1 MSYIMLLAVAVAALI
16 GAIVSAITGVAGG
29 VILLTALLATVDPR
43 AVVPIHSVVQLIANG
58 SRLVAYVHHIQW
70 RIVGRFAATV
80 IPGSLIGAWLISLIE
95 PGILQVIIATAI
107 LASLLIPDKFPIKEQ
122 VAPARWLFYGLG
134 FGNGILGMLVGST
147 GPLVTIA
154 LLYSGVVKER
164 HIATKAACQA
174 FSYTIKIPL
183 FGFAIGFD
191 YMQYAGTIVLLGA
204 AVILG
209 TLVGK
214 RLLTMVS
221 RRAFTS
227 LTRILLAVIAFK
239 LISSSVYM

>member
-1 MSYIMLLAVAVAALI
+1 MSYMMLLAVAIAAFI

-58 SRLVAYVHHIQW
+58 SRLVTYARHIQW
-70 RIVGRFAATV
+70 RIVGRFSATV

-95 PGILQVIIATAI
+95 PGMLQAIIAIAI
-107 LASLLIPDKFPIKEQ
+107 LASLFIPDEYPIKKQ
-122 VAPARWLFYGLG
+122 AAPARWLFYALG
-134 FGNGILGMLVGST
+134 FSNGILGMLIGST
-147 GPLVTIA
+147 GPLVTVA

-174 FSYTIKIPL
+174 FSYIIKIPL

-191 YMQYAGTIVLLGA
+191 YTQHADTIVLLGA

-214 RLLTMVS
+214 RLLTMIS
-221 RRAFTS
+221 RNTFTS
-227 LTRILLAVIAFK
+227 LTRILLALIAFK
-239 LISSSVYM
+239 MLLMK

>member
-1 MSYIMLLAVAVAALI
+1 MSYMILLAVAVVAFI
-16 GAIVSAITGVAGG
+16 GSIVSAITGVAGG
-29 VILLTALLATVDPR
+29 VIVLTALLVTVDPR

-58 SRLVAYVHHIQW
+58 SRLVTYVHHIQW
-70 RIVGRFAATV
+70 RIVGRFSATV

-95 PGILQVIIATAI
+95 PGMLQTFIAIAI
-107 LASLLIPDKFPIKEQ
+107 LASLLMPDKYPKKKQ
-122 VAPARWLFYGLG
+122 AAPARWLFYGLG
-134 FGNGILGMLVGST
+134 FINGILGMLIGST

-174 FSYTIKIPL
+174 FSNIIKIPL

-191 YMQYAGTIVLLGA
+191 YMQHAGTIILLGA

-214 RLLTMVS
+214 HLLTMIS
-221 RRAFTS
+221 RSAFTS
-227 LTRILLAVIAFK
+227 LTRILLALIAFK
-239 LISSSVYM
+239 MLLMK

>member
-1 MSYIMLLAVAVAALI
+1 MSYMVLLAIAVAAFI
-16 GAIVSAITGVAGG
+16 GSIVSAITGVAGG
-29 VILLTALLATVDPR
+29 VIVLTALLATVDPR

-58 SRLVAYVHHIQW
+58 SRLVTYVHHIQW
-70 RIVGRFAATV
+70 RIVGRFAVTV
-80 IPGSLIGAWLISLIE
+80 LPGSLIGAWLISLIE
-95 PGILQVIIATAI
+95 PGMLQTIIAIAI
-107 LASLLIPDKFPIKEQ
+107 LASLLMPDKYQKKKQ

-134 FGNGILGMLVGST
+134 FINGILGMLIGST

-174 FSYTIKIPL
+174 FSNIIKIPL

-191 YMQYAGTIVLLGA
+191 YMQHASTIILLGA

-214 RLLTMVS
+214 HLLTMIS
-221 RRAFTS
+221 RSAFTS
-227 LTRILLAVIAFK
+227 LTRILLALIAFK
-239 LISSSVYM
+239 MLLMK